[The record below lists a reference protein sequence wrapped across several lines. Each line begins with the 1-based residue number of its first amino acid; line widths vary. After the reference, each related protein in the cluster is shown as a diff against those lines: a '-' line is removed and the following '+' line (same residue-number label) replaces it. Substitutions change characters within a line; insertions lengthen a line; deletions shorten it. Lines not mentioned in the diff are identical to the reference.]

1 MVTEDC
7 AKAVPETA
15 ANVARAVRLI
25 KLFANKELALNLSI
39 YTSLAMTVRPLLAS
53 LCASLDDFLAKPL
66 DIVDLSGA
74 SAVAILDANQP
85 VFYVVS
91 PDFWK
96 LMVKRESKKHRNGTS
111 QPADDADETELEEEP
126 LFAPRASRTPVQ
138 RADVAESVLTRGA
151 MRMNRFEA
159 LAEQLIEQE
168 NQRVKRG
175 ELSAASVGILKN
187 RLNAHVLPHFKYIPP
202 SQVTPLMMDTFV
214 KRLTDCHLSSTTVSQ
229 YLVVVRKLLKLAIR
243 HGFLREVP
251 ELPTIKVANRPRSML
266 SLQEYA
272 AVVRTA
278 HRLVKKGDKAPEI
291 KASTGYR
298 ERFWVQPR
306 HLSLPPD
313 MAWAIRFMVNS
324 FVRPGDLRQLKH
336 KHVQVVRGSSVY
348 LRMTLPQTKRHDA
361 PMVTLRPAVQ
371 VYEAALAQALRDGH
385 GGPDDYVFLPAETDR
400 NYALAVLGFWFK
412 WVMREA
418 GVAPEDAMGRL
429 RTLYCL
435 RHTAIMFRLL
445 YGQGIDMLTLARN
458 ARTSVQM
465 IERFYASALDG
476 EMNVAMLQSRRT
488 PKSNAKS

>member
-1 MVTEDC
+1 
-7 AKAVPETA
+7 
-15 ANVARAVRLI
+15 
-25 KLFANKELALNLSI
+25 
-39 YTSLAMTVRPLLAS
+39 MTIRPLFDF
-53 LCASLDDFLAKPL
+53 LCASLDDFLIKPMQ
-66 DIVDLSGA
+66 IVGESGA

-91 PDFWK
+91 PDAWAK
-96 LMVKRESKKHRNGTS
+96 LSKVRQFRIKEAQNSRVEDQETH
-111 QPADDADETELEEEP
+111 DEEDEASTVLP
-126 LFAPRASRTPVQ
+126 SPRRATTQRTGLS
-138 RADVAESVLTRGA
+138 DSVLTKGA
-151 MRMNRFEA
+151 MRANNFDV
-159 LAEQLIEQE
+159 LADQLIEQE
-168 NQRVKRG
+168 NQRVQRG

-202 SQVTPLMMDTFV
+202 SQVTPMMMDAFV
-214 KRLTDCHLSSTTVSQ
+214 KRLTDSQLSSTTVSQ

-251 ELPTIKVANRPRSML
+251 ELPSIKVANRPRSML
-266 SLQEYA
+266 SLTEYA

-278 HRLVKKGDKAPEI
+278 HRLSRWGATAPEI
-291 KASTGYR
+291 KASKGHR

-306 HLSLPPD
+306 HLNLPPD
-313 MAWAIRFMVNS
+313 MAWVIRFMVNS
-324 FVRPGDLRQLKH
+324 FVRPGDLRQIKH

-348 LRMTLPQTKRHDA
+348 LRMTLPETKRHDA

-371 VYEAALAQALRDGH
+371 VYEAALARARRDGH
-385 GGPDDYVFLPAETDR
+385 GGPEDYVFLPAESDR

-435 RHTAIMFRLL
+435 RHTSIMFRLL

-476 EMNVAMLQSRRT
+476 EMNVAMLQSKRA
-488 PKSNAKS
+488 PKKGR

>member
-1 MVTEDC
+1 M
-7 AKAVPETA
+7 
-15 ANVARAVRLI
+15 
-25 KLFANKELALNLSI
+25 NLSI
-39 YTSLAMTVRPLLAS
+39 YNSLDMTVRPLLAS

-91 PDFWK
+91 PDFWNQV
-96 LMVKRESKKHRNGTS
+96 VKRETQKYQGGTL
-111 QPADDADETELEEEP
+111 QHDDDLDETALEVQP
-126 LFAPRASRTPVQ
+126 VRVKRASSLVAQ
-138 RADVAESVLTRGA
+138 RGDVAESVLTRGA
-151 MRMNRFEA
+151 LRMNRFEA

-187 RLNAHVLPHFKYIPP
+187 RLDAHVLPHFKYIPP
-202 SQVTPLMMDTFV
+202 SQVTPMMMDAFV
-214 KRLTDCHLSSTTVSQ
+214 KRLTDCKLSSTTVSQ

-251 ELPTIKVANRPRSML
+251 ELPSVKVANRPRSML
-266 SLQEYA
+266 SLREYA

-278 HRLVKKGDKAPEI
+278 HRLVKRGDKAPEI

-306 HLSLPPD
+306 HLSLPRD

-385 GGPDDYVFLPAETDR
+385 GGPEDYVFLPAESDR

-412 WVMREA
+412 WVLREA
-418 GVAPEDAMGRL
+418 GVASEDAMGRL

-435 RHTAIMFRLL
+435 RHTSIMFRLL

-488 PKSNAKS
+488 SKS

>member
-1 MVTEDC
+1 
-7 AKAVPETA
+7 
-15 ANVARAVRLI
+15 
-25 KLFANKELALNLSI
+25 
-39 YTSLAMTVRPLLAS
+39 MTVRPLFGF
-53 LCASLDDFLAKPL
+53 LCASLDDFLVKPMN
-66 DIVDLSGA
+66 IVGESGA

-91 PDFWK
+91 PDAW
-96 LMVKRESKKHRNGTS
+96 REMSKGGRTTS
-111 QPADDADETELEEEP
+111 QKVKNNKNENEETLDESDNLEELGELDQEQGFHVP
-126 LFAPRASRTPVQ
+126 APRPKLSPRQ
-138 RADVAESVLTRGA
+138 RSVMTDSVLTQGA
-151 MRMNRFEA
+151 MRSNNFDV
-159 LAEQLIEQE
+159 LADQLIAQE
-168 NQRVKRG
+168 NQRVQRG

-187 RLNAHVLPHFKYIPP
+187 RLDAHVLPYFKYIPP
-202 SQVTPLMMDTFV
+202 SQVTPMMMDAFV
-214 KRLTDCHLSSTTVSQ
+214 KRLTDAHLSSTTVSQ

-251 ELPTIKVANRPRSML
+251 ELPTIKVASRPRSML
-266 SLQEYA
+266 SLKEYA

-278 HRLVKKGDKAPEI
+278 HRLARRGDKAPEV
-291 KASTGYR
+291 KASTGHR

-306 HLSLPPD
+306 NLSLPPD

-371 VYEAALAQALRDGH
+371 VYEAALAQAQRDGR

-418 GVAPEDAMGRL
+418 GVAPTDAMGRL

-435 RHTAIMFRLL
+435 RHTSIMFRLL

-488 PKSNAKS
+488 SKN

>member
-1 MVTEDC
+1 
-7 AKAVPETA
+7 
-15 ANVARAVRLI
+15 
-25 KLFANKELALNLSI
+25 
-39 YTSLAMTVRPLLAS
+39 MTIRPLFGF
-53 LCASLDDFLAKPL
+53 LCASLDDFLVKPMH
-66 DIVDLSGA
+66 IVGASGA

-91 PDFWK
+91 PDAWAK
-96 LMVKRESKKHRNGTS
+96 LSKVNQFRTKEPQNHPIEDQETH
-111 QPADDADETELEEEP
+111 DEEDE
-126 LFAPRASRTPVQ
+126 APSVVPNPRRATTQRTGLS
-138 RADVAESVLTRGA
+138 DSVLTKGA
-151 MRMNRFEA
+151 MRANNFDV
-159 LAEQLIEQE
+159 LADQLIEQE
-168 NQRVKRG
+168 NQRVQRG

-202 SQVTPLMMDTFV
+202 SQVTPMMMDAFV
-214 KRLTDCHLSSTTVSQ
+214 KRLTDSQLSSTTVSQ

-251 ELPTIKVANRPRSML
+251 ELPSIKVANRPRSML
-266 SLQEYA
+266 SLTEYA

-278 HRLVKKGDKAPEI
+278 HRLSRWGATAPEI
-291 KASTGYR
+291 KASKGHR

-306 HLSLPPD
+306 HLNLPPD
-313 MAWAIRFMVNS
+313 MAWVIRFMVNS
-324 FVRPGDLRQLKH
+324 FVRPGDLRQIKH

-371 VYEAALAQALRDGH
+371 VYEAALARARRDGH
-385 GGPDDYVFLPAETDR
+385 GGPEDYVFLPAESDR

-435 RHTAIMFRLL
+435 RHTSIMFRLL

-488 PKSNAKS
+488 ARPKK

>member
-1 MVTEDC
+1 MDC
-7 AKAVPETA
+7 AKAVLETA
-15 ANVARAVRLI
+15 ANVARAVILFNS
-25 KLFANKELALNLSI
+25 FANKEVILNLPL
-39 YTSLAMTVRPLLAS
+39 YTFLTMKIRPLLAS
-53 LCASLDDFLAKPL
+53 VCASLDDFLGQPMA
-66 DIVDLSGA
+66 IVEGSGA

-91 PDFWK
+91 PEFWK
-96 LMVKRESKKHRNGTS
+96 KISQQDSPSRPPRNTVEV
-111 QPADDADETELEEEP
+111 DDLDETDDEETEP
-126 LFAPRASRTPVQ
+126 APALRSPRVKTARAQ
-138 RADVAESVLTRGA
+138 MAESVLTQGA
-151 MRMNRFEA
+151 MRFNRFDV
-159 LAEQLIEQE
+159 LADQLIEIE

-187 RLNAHVLPHFKYIPP
+187 RLDAHVLPYFKYIPP
-202 SQVTPLMMDTFV
+202 SQVTPMMMDAFV
-214 KRLTDCHLSSTTVSQ
+214 RRLTDSRLSSTTVSQ

-251 ELPTIKVANRPRSML
+251 DLPSIKVANRPRSML
-266 SLQEYA
+266 SLKEYA

-278 HRLVKKGDKAPEI
+278 HRLARTGDKAPEI

-298 ERFWVQPR
+298 ERFWVHPR
-306 HLSLPPD
+306 HLSLPQD

-371 VYEAALAQALRDGH
+371 VYEAALAKARRDGH
-385 GGPDDYVFLPAETDR
+385 GEPDDYVFLPAEKDR
-400 NYALAVLGFWFK
+400 TYALAVLGFWFK

-418 GVAPEDAMGRL
+418 GVAPADPLGRL

-435 RHTAIMFRLL
+435 RHTSIMFRLL

-488 PKSNAKS
+488 SKS

>member
-1 MVTEDC
+1 
-7 AKAVPETA
+7 
-15 ANVARAVRLI
+15 
-25 KLFANKELALNLSI
+25 
-39 YTSLAMTVRPLLAS
+39 MTVRPLFGS
-53 LCASLDDFLAKPL
+53 LCASLEDFLTKPMS
-66 DIVDLSGA
+66 IVGASGS

-91 PDFWK
+91 PDAWSK
-96 LMVKRESKKHRNGTS
+96 LSNVAGAENKNGIFIKS
-111 QPADDADETELEEEP
+111 IKNLNQDAEWY
-126 LFAPRASRTPVQ
+126 VQ
-138 RADVAESVLTRGA
+138 SLKAEHFVPQGSDRRKGSVMTESVLTQGA
-151 MRMNRFEA
+151 MRHNSFDR
-159 LAEQLIEQE
+159 LAEELLTKE
-168 NQRVKRG
+168 NERVQRG

-187 RLNAHVLPHFKYIPP
+187 RLDAHVLPHFKYIPP
-202 SQVTPLMMDTFV
+202 SQVTPMMMDAFV
-214 KRLTDCHLSSTTVSQ
+214 KRLTDSRLSSTTVSQ

-243 HGFLREVP
+243 HGFLREIP
-251 ELPTIKVANRPRSML
+251 ELPSIKVASQPRSML
-266 SLQEYA
+266 SLKEYA

-278 HRLVKKGDKAPEI
+278 NRLSRRGGKAPEI
-291 KASTGYR
+291 KASTLQR
-298 ERFWVQPR
+298 DRFWVQPR

-336 KHVQVVRGSSVY
+336 KHVQVVRGASVY
-348 LRMTLPQTKRHDA
+348 LRMTLPETKRHDA

-371 VYEAALAQALRDGH
+371 VYESALAKAKQDGF
-385 GGPDDYVFLPAETDR
+385 GGPDDYLFLPAEKDR

-418 GVAPEDAMGRL
+418 GVASEDTSGRL

-435 RHTAIMFRLL
+435 RHTSIMFRLL

-465 IERFYASALDG
+465 IERFYASSLDG

-488 PKSNAKS
+488 SKKKA

>member
-1 MVTEDC
+1 M
-7 AKAVPETA
+7 P
-15 ANVARAVRLI
+15 
-25 KLFANKELALNLSI
+25 
-39 YTSLAMTVRPLLAS
+39 VRPLFGF
-53 LCASLDDFLAKPL
+53 LCASLDDFLVEPL
-66 DIVDLSGA
+66 NIVGVSGP

-91 PDFWK
+91 PEAWLKLSTTHHFQHKTEPTSAIDFQD
-96 LMVKRESKKHRNGTS
+96 M
-111 QPADDADETELEEEP
+111 QDEEEDAP
-126 LFAPRASRTPVQ
+126 VLAPRPRRTVKPS
-138 RADVAESVLTRGA
+138 AGLTDSVLTKGA
-151 MRMNRFEA
+151 MRANNFDV
-159 LAEQLIEQE
+159 LAEQLIEHE
-168 NQRVKRG
+168 NQRVQRG

-202 SQVTPLMMDTFV
+202 SQVTPMMMDAFV
-214 KRLTDCHLSSTTVSQ
+214 KRLTDSQLSSTTVSQ

-251 ELPTIKVANRPRSML
+251 ELPSVKVANRPRSML
-266 SLQEYA
+266 SLAEYA

-278 HRLVKKGDKAPEI
+278 HRLSRWGSTAPEV
-291 KASTGYR
+291 KASNGHR

-306 HLSLPPD
+306 HLNLPPD

-348 LRMTLPQTKRHDA
+348 LRMTLPQTKKHDA

-371 VYEAALAQALRDGH
+371 VYEAALAKAQRDGH
-385 GGPDDYVFLPAETDR
+385 GGPADYVFLPEEKDR

-418 GVAPEDAMGRL
+418 GVASEDAMGRL

-435 RHTAIMFRLL
+435 RHTSIMFRLL

-488 PKSNAKS
+488 SKSKSKSTS

>member
-1 MVTEDC
+1 
-7 AKAVPETA
+7 
-15 ANVARAVRLI
+15 
-25 KLFANKELALNLSI
+25 
-39 YTSLAMTVRPLLAS
+39 MTVRPLFGF
-53 LCASLDDFLAKPL
+53 LCASLDDFMVKPL
-66 DIVDLSGA
+66 NIAGESGA

-91 PDFWK
+91 PDAWRA
-96 LMVKRESKKHRNGTS
+96 MSRGE
-111 QPADDADETELEEEP
+111 
-126 LFAPRASRTPVQ
+126 RASIKNVKNVKYENEDEGEDDPDGLDEAPLTP
-138 RADVAESVLTRGA
+138 RRPKSPLRKRSDMTDSVMTQGA
-151 MRMNRFEA
+151 MRSNNFDV
-159 LAEQLIEQE
+159 LADQLIAQE
-168 NQRVKRG
+168 SQRVQRG

-187 RLNAHVLPHFKYIPP
+187 RLDAHVLPYFKYIPP
-202 SQVTPLMMDTFV
+202 SQVTPVMMDAFV
-214 KRLTDCHLSSTTVSQ
+214 KRLTDAHLSSTTVSQ

-266 SLQEYA
+266 SLKEYA

-278 HRLVKKGDKAPEI
+278 HRLVRKGDKAPEV
-291 KASTGYR
+291 KASTGHR

-306 HLSLPPD
+306 NLSLPPD

-371 VYEAALAQALRDGH
+371 VYEAALAQARRDGH
-385 GGPDDYVFLPAETDR
+385 GEPDDYVFLPAETDR

-435 RHTAIMFRLL
+435 RHTSIMFRLL

-488 PKSNAKS
+488 SKN

>member
-1 MVTEDC
+1 
-7 AKAVPETA
+7 
-15 ANVARAVRLI
+15 
-25 KLFANKELALNLSI
+25 
-39 YTSLAMTVRPLLAS
+39 MTVRPLLAS

-96 LMVKRESKKHRNGTS
+96 RVVKRESPKPVSGAL
-111 QPADDADETELEEEP
+111 QPEDGLDEPELEEEAAP
-126 LFAPRASRTPVQ
+126 AARTPRASAR
-138 RADVAESVLTRGA
+138 RGDVAESVLTRGA

-202 SQVTPLMMDTFV
+202 SQVTPMMMDAFV

-251 ELPTIKVANRPRSML
+251 ELPSIKVANRPRSML

-278 HRLVKKGDKAPEI
+278 HRLVRRGDKAPEI
-291 KASTGYR
+291 KASTGHR

-313 MAWAIRFMVNS
+313 MAWVIRFMVNS
-324 FVRPGDLRQLKH
+324 FVRPGDLRQLQH

-348 LRMTLPQTKRHDA
+348 LRMNLPQTKRHDA

-371 VYEAALAQALRDGH
+371 VYEAALAQARRDGH
-385 GGPDDYVFLPAETDR
+385 GGPDDYVFLPAESDR

-418 GVAPEDAMGRL
+418 GVASEDAMGRL

-488 PKSNAKS
+488 TKS

>member
-1 MVTEDC
+1 VL
-7 AKAVPETA
+7 ETA
-15 ANVARAVRLI
+15 ANVARAVILL
-25 KLFANKELALNLSI
+25 KLFANKEVILNLSL
-39 YTSLAMTVRPLLAS
+39 YTYLAMKIRPLLAS
-53 LCASLDDFLAKPL
+53 VCASLDDFLGQPMA
-66 DIVDLSGA
+66 IVEGSGA

-91 PDFWK
+91 PEFWK
-96 LMVKRESKKHRNGTS
+96 KIS
-111 QPADDADETELEEEP
+111 QQDSPGRLPRHSVDVEDLNDNEDEEP
-126 LFAPRASRTPVQ
+126 APAPRSPRVKTV
-138 RADVAESVLTRGA
+138 RAQMAESVLTQGA
-151 MRMNRFEA
+151 MRFNRFDV
-159 LAEQLIEQE
+159 LADQLIEIE

-187 RLNAHVLPHFKYIPP
+187 RLDAHVLPYFKYIPP
-202 SQVTPLMMDTFV
+202 SQVTPMMMDAFV
-214 KRLTDCHLSSTTVSQ
+214 RRLTDSRLSSTTVSQ

-251 ELPTIKVANRPRSML
+251 ELPSIKVANRPRSML
-266 SLQEYA
+266 SLKEYA
-272 AVVRTA
+272 AVVHTA
-278 HRLVKKGDKAPEI
+278 HRLARTGDKAPEI

-298 ERFWVQPR
+298 ERFWVHPR

-371 VYEAALAQALRDGH
+371 VYESALAKARQMGQ
-385 GGPDDYVFLPAETDR
+385 GEPDDYVFLPAEKDR
-400 NYALAVLGFWFK
+400 TYALAVLGFWFK

-418 GVAPEDAMGRL
+418 GVAPADSLGRL

-435 RHTAIMFRLL
+435 RHTSIMFRLL

-488 PKSNAKS
+488 SKS

>member
-1 MVTEDC
+1 M
-7 AKAVPETA
+7 K
-15 ANVARAVRLI
+15 I
-25 KLFANKELALNLSI
+25 
-39 YTSLAMTVRPLLAS
+39 RPLLAS
-53 LCASLDDFLAKPL
+53 VCASLDDFLGQPMA
-66 DIVDLSGA
+66 IVEGAGA
-74 SAVAILDANQP
+74 SAVAILDANRP

-91 PDFWK
+91 PEFWK
-96 LMVKRESKKHRNGTS
+96 KIS
-111 QPADDADETELEEEP
+111 QNDIQSHLPSRTVEVDDLDDTKEEEP
-126 LFAPRASRTPVQ
+126 EPAPAPRSPRVKTARTQ
-138 RADVAESVLTRGA
+138 MAESVLTQGA
-151 MRMNRFEA
+151 MRFNRFDV
-159 LAEQLIEQE
+159 LADQLIEVE
-168 NQRVKRG
+168 NHRVKRG

-187 RLNAHVLPHFKYIPP
+187 RLDAHVLPFFKYIPP
-202 SQVTPLMMDTFV
+202 SQVTPMMMDAFV
-214 KRLTDCHLSSTTVSQ
+214 RRLTDSQLSSTTVSQ

-251 ELPTIKVANRPRSML
+251 ELPSIKVANRPRSML
-266 SLQEYA
+266 SLKEYA

-278 HRLVKKGDKAPEI
+278 HRLSRTGDKAPEI

-298 ERFWVQPR
+298 ERFWVHPR

-313 MAWAIRFMVNS
+313 MAWVIRFMVNS

-336 KHVQVVRGSSVY
+336 KHVQVVRGNSVY

-371 VYEAALAQALRDGH
+371 VYESALNQARQDGY
-385 GGPDDYVFLPAETDR
+385 GAPEDYVFLPAEKDR
-400 NYALAVLGFWFK
+400 TYALAVLGFWFK

-418 GVAPEDAMGRL
+418 GVSPTDSLGRL

-435 RHTAIMFRLL
+435 RHTSIMFRLL

-488 PKSNAKS
+488 SKS